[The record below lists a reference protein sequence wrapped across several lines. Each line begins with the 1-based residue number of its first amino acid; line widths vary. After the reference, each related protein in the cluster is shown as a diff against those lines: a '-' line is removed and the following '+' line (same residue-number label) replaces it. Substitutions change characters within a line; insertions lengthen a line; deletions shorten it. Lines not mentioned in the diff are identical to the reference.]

1 MNCTAND
8 INLSFDKS
16 DKLRKTIFRVAK
28 SDVNKA
34 YAFAAFLINDDF
46 KKYLSTQLTQED
58 IIKDSEVD
66 IKNIQNSDY
75 ININQNR
82 LGSLLNV
89 YYLEHYFSVANSKTN
104 KELGRLN
111 GFSTGT
117 AKNVAKVHTACLII
131 DEYDKER
138 NKPQNERRTPKEII
152 QDVNNIIIRNFYS
165 RVDDF
170 ARNVIGTNKYK
181 KEAKDY
187 AQEYVKV
194 IDSINELAEQ
204 NSADVKL
211 GKRLNNQR
219 QEVSKQIE
227 ELKRK
232 GKEAEKNKDAFA
244 IQTIS
249 NELNAK
255 RAESKELKE
264 EIERLSAITNN
275 RKSSA
280 NLLERNRYV
289 LAQNLINLYTDNVD
303 GQLKETLNNYANL
316 VAQTRGDTNEWYFQV
331 LHTKRI
337 TPIAKLFADSLE
349 GDFTIDEN
357 EDGYISVEDSDKLE
371 IDRTTQSWDSS
382 TYKNFNDIVDTDLKL
397 ILSKVPNL
405 SAPFNPNSENQ
416 SIDTNNELGVST
428 YMDSSYITLQIS
440 SFCNVSSVDS
450 FIRSI
455 ENKANTVYKLY
466 GLGILVDKMKKDRV
480 FANKMFATF
489 AKPIVH
495 KTILTISDIAAKDGL
510 NFDYSNQNSFPLTE
524 MVFRLTNMFRATYN
538 STYNPEDINKLIGL
552 KGNKTTLN
560 KDKKVL
566 FELFIKY
573 FPNFNR
579 EVFNNY
585 FDNSS
590 DTDKNKITILSR
602 HLKDIIEG
610 AGDLKKQINKAQDK
624 LNEKYFAEK
633 EEYLSKVKLY
643 KAEEGQDSK
652 NAARLRRPNREYV
665 DLSNYDLTTA
675 TYRAIINISKLFTNY
690 SESRA
695 QLNAT
700 NAEGNSSSNI
710 GKNCYISRF
719 FDKIVDGTEED
730 ANVGLKSLLE
740 YVTKGTEKGG
750 DNQYSNNPLL
760 FGLKDTNGVVIVP
773 GIFTRVGNS
782 YTINDNAKEII
793 KYNLFDGTKNVQ
805 ENVGAGYASMSKL
818 DFFITQYIAFR
829 DSVDEIS
836 NDAKTNKIGNIDSAV
851 YPMRIGSDAP
861 KIFFIRAPKYND
873 EQVRLAFYNH
883 VIDELTMFCK
893 GLSKVFT
900 QEADG
905 VFRTVTSTN
914 NLIGRAFFNEK
925 VVEKAPKG
933 TIDFTNAIV
942 KDGKLVGNLF
952 KFNRLFDVRGYKAG
966 DKLEA
971 ILSLYGGLDKGSL
984 ILSDKD
990 GKLKLNKERLSDE
1003 AINKSIVWNGKE
1015 FVLNLSTEQKEAIL
1029 NIVNEWSDKFVEDVT
1044 ERTSD
1049 FVKVLEANK
1058 IDYDK
1063 DIIRSYML
1071 NAANMNMNYDDLF
1084 EGDYKYYNNA
1094 RDFLKRTKE
1103 TQAGGD
1109 GYAGYDI
1116 TKYTDNIISDLVYN
1130 GQPEY
1135 ISVKQTATS
1144 SASQM
1149 LVLTFKNGTI
1159 TEQPMIARNG
1169 WRGVTIYN
1177 TNKASDYAD
1186 EIQQVLERIFLKEG
1200 MDPERAKSKSN
1211 SIAAGYGFSFADTS
1225 GETTKIN
1232 DAQSYITLE
1241 EFIRRRYADGTI
1253 DQYQDILGQLLDPNI
1268 SLEDIDIDNINARI
1282 QVQKNF
1288 YYDKIYD
1295 SETGLYYPRQIKN
1308 AEFVLIPKLLPEG
1321 TELRRV
1327 YDWMRANDIGQ
1338 LNTAE
1343 TSKAAKKNIFTIWDA
1358 TTGAFNENFENE
1370 YKESYVENYH
1380 YEYLYKQQDVP
1391 QHMVDAKNKAGIQ
1404 IMKKII
1410 DNVIYNID
1418 DSKSYVKQ
1426 LADEFQQAYTANI
1439 KEDFFNLL
1447 DSMGWTYDKES
1458 GKIVNTEYATTDS
1471 EGNPLS
1477 EDVIEHNRTT
1487 LNFNNFYTRA
1497 REEAARL
1504 GMDSNFIEY
1513 LIPNEFG
1520 TPVMPNSMN
1529 SVITKLESIAQAIY
1543 NNKVTRQTLPGWHA
1557 AQITNVGVSKK
1568 LEFNAETGVMQ
1579 VLLPRWSNLIPK
1591 GKTKEE
1597 NDAILKQLEDEGLT
1611 IQLAYRI
1618 PTEGKQSI
1626 SVIKVVGF
1634 TNDCLGSTIVVPEEW
1649 VTQTGSDFDV
1659 DSIYGICWEIYKS
1672 VKDGNTVIKKVPY
1685 EEKDVTNENL
1695 YISFVNRQLD
1705 NKVKRDEIGNEIND
1719 NIKKLRDE
1727 LNNVD
1732 ERNKLNAEWI
1742 GIQDKRNE
1750 LFNSLPKWAT
1760 GIIVNVN
1767 AAAKR
1772 LQKRDKVVI
1781 DMRDVYSRIN
1791 ETFNKYL
1798 ESHKISNEVAEIV
1811 NQYMDYQTALIDI
1824 MNAQEGLPT
1833 FDKEEYKSKKA
1844 ESIKAVIDEA
1854 NRKYLL
1860 KVENYAKQAGIES
1873 FEEFKQRPFV
1883 EKLNRKA
1890 RNNYIIDRMIRIMN
1904 DDSSREEQYGRSK
1917 FDDITN
1923 ANKLIDDLSGES
1935 SRSRSPYNP
1944 LDQLDYFEDAMGG
1957 ARLKARSVNW
1967 DNFISKNN
1975 KLHTVLSDEHAIDVI
1990 LTVDEVSAIDSKII
2004 YNKEE
2009 LIKSYDN
2016 DIQEIKKTNKIKEN
2030 KSITINEFVLHSG
2043 GANGADTVWGE
2054 IGEKYGLK
2062 TINHYQHPDKP
2073 SPKGNINIS
2082 EKNIKEGRYKAAAA
2096 AKANYGYQYSSMK
2109 DANLI
2114 RDWSQVKHSD
2124 AIFAIGHIVKKGELL
2139 FPNQK
2144 NDTRVALHTAVQGGT
2159 GYAVEMGIQ
2168 EGKPVYVFD
2177 QVRRK
2182 WFKNI
2187 NGKWGVSEVPTLTP
2201 NFAGIGTRNI
2211 NEYGIQ
2217 AIEDVYKNT
2226 INQLKENP
2234 NLFNKPKFETKFNFN
2249 KKETKQILFKARR
2262 IGWSENNKNIISEI
2276 CTTYSSQTTAHHL
2289 DAVKMGSVP
2298 NVDEYTFDVYKFLSA
2313 VGIDYETVISYIRQ
2327 PIIKQLVNN
2336 NNLINS
2342 IFVSS
2347 NNNPIKMTM
2356 VDIANKLEIKYK
2368 NKPITPYIKNEDLI
2382 NLLKSETA
2390 FVDAFNRIF
2399 NIDIST
2405 INNENVLKIKI
2416 PLNKEQLFTRIKR
2429 EAQNKGNI
2437 YENAAFDFGIILL
2450 FRNIYR
2456 TGSIINNMI
2465 NVTNADK
2472 FGANASLRDCRVIKE
2487 KIDDLRD
2494 NDILTKDNIT
2504 LMNLIY
2510 PTIDGNNNNIDVF
2523 NSGYPSIAAVYAYT
2537 TIPSLITNSQIFITE
2552 SDPFV
2557 ISEKIVSEY
2566 IGHKL
2571 TTKEAKEYNKYIM
2584 TYMYNRLKKLLSP
2597 LTVDERGVIKYDTEK
2612 INQAKSELKTAT
2624 NFWNTERNRIC
2635 GYNITTDD
2643 NFDIKDINDPKK
2655 EELERY
2661 SNLTPAQ
2668 KVLFIKRH
2676 FPDNQGIFGSIN
2688 VTMVNNTDYK
2698 TKGVTR
2704 QYLNYNDQVDNIEDL
2719 LNMFSVAFSNHNPL
2733 IKLAAIDLIKYAF
2746 IAEGFNF
2753 KTGYITKIVPNNTLY
2768 TRAEDGG
2775 MDIIDTIKKELIDLP
2790 YIIRGEEFINTFVRS
2805 HQEYVKLYRTI
2816 KNEGGIDENAVI
2828 RSLLHSNGLI
2838 HIDTTSTNEGVKH
2851 IINKFEL
2858 AKNKD
2863 KFIRLNIPTG
2873 TNKKSTIL
2881 YKVLG
2886 VNEILTKDKDVVY
2899 EDYFL
2904 LPVNPLD
2911 KFETYN
2917 YSYNANNNKFNALE
2931 DYIQE
2936 AYRLA
2941 KLADANRLNKRPVSK
2956 SSSLKYN
2963 PVGKYTAPFQLDIN
2977 DPYMFMDVLSS
2988 GDDILKGG
2996 VDRLIKGIENHINN
3010 NPEGINKPYVQF
3022 NLNYRLKTVLPRG
3035 ARTIQNIILTDGSE
3049 IKVIIE
3055 NQSMTD
3061 RFIKHIENIK
3071 TGSIKD
3077 EEYDEAVK
3085 ELNKTKTNTVNG
3097 VFYRVTRLKES
3108 KKDIEEKV
3116 LKATTDLV
3124 IDETDDEILDSLAR
3138 RGKDLDSVAKSII
3151 DEIRYR
3157 KLKTNS
3163 NIADRFIREMERRRI
3178 NSNSTYSIQTNS
3190 ETIYKNAARYYQSAA
3205 NELLNKINRF
3215 IIAGSEYSID
3225 EVAMYEA
3232 LAEHDELFP
3241 EVSNLIL
3248 SGITFGNNIAKIFEL
3263 DITAEDAETKKN
3275 IESIINSIN
3284 SVRQN
3289 KKLKTAMN
3297 NLINVY
3303 FKKYSTNPSIVNDL
3317 IKVRETFGDLDVID
3331 AWIADPSD
3339 IDNNEVQIV
3348 LKQVYSMFNK
3358 AELFDA
3364 ERNAQ
3369 EWKNSLAEIDAMEGT
3384 LDINKIIDF
3393 NNFTVRQD
3401 YNEEYLKARQDVI
3414 NKFNEAKLKMNDS
3427 KEAFANYIKAK
3438 YNRDKFLYDH
3448 TEQHILPEYYD
3459 AELKARKEVIDK
3471 ARDYYFEYMRLTY
3484 DLYNKNIDETD
3495 EESANR
3501 KKNIIAKLHNLTEET
3516 DNLGAEKSIE
3526 EVAKARALKRYIDKK
3541 KELNEKYFESKEYE
3555 GFREDYIRY
3564 KRIVDK
3570 YDADKT
3576 LSLEDKLTNPDYKE
3590 AYDWIKNNGRVT
3602 FKDEAKK
3609 AISEAFKILTN
3620 RTNIVPKQI
3629 ITKLRGIEGVVDEA
3643 GQIDGRKLTDEQMQI
3658 VHDTEETDYIKMYD
3672 NGLGEAYL
3680 INAVSEDVPIMK
3692 YTSKNKEEQEAIDRI
3707 KFTDNKEKYKV
3718 IGRINELLKKV
3729 IDYNTGKIDFKAI
3742 MDDTIMSSKERK
3754 ELADLYN
3761 KLRNL
3766 SKKKK
3771 YTSNYSKFYEEK
3783 VSSSFGEAMVFYQ
3796 TELKG
3801 TKQGIEFLN
3810 IITSGATNEANEFLF
3825 GYRSPNENFVDKEK
3839 TEARKLIDENIEFI
3853 PNQYYYLAA
3862 REASEKGSEYFNK
3875 WFKLNHIYNP
3885 YSHKYQPLKIW
3896 TTMQVKPDSKLSSS
3910 VEYVASFDN
3919 KEKSVKSEYIN
3930 NRENR
3935 ERVGLKGDGY
3945 KEFGSNYKSG
3955 DSRFDS
3961 SIKLTPKEEA
3971 LKNLIIQTLNKYATT
3986 YQGKKF
3992 VGKGFLPRERKVKTD
4007 LRWGLGQLGG
4017 MLGFSWHSGADS
4029 DSFHSVVDYTHD
4041 READMKMLTL
4051 IKDKGTRNY
4060 ESLPIRGEM
4069 SEEEYNKKV
4078 AEVREKNRKIY
4089 EENLKIDKENFNND
4103 WRGIMERF
4111 VYNATIFN
4119 SRQAAKPY
4127 LYLLL
4132 EDLRN
4137 NDAYMVK
4144 GIINRRLVKDRKG
4157 STTDDTKYMTT
4168 PQSRTYDMIH
4178 NLTRRILFDQ
4188 YHENN
4193 NFRAVANFL
4202 QNMTSAKYMIFN
4214 VYGGVANITTGKTNI
4229 AMEQFAGEYFNTADL
4244 MYAEKEYFSNI
4255 FDIISTMYSDTSNSL
4270 PVALMKKFSVVDF
4283 DQVLQFGD
4291 AGNNLDEK
4299 IKRLRNWLYG
4309 FQSGGEHYMQNSVLL
4324 AMMKSNRLFSING
4337 TRQIGDFKD
4346 FSWEVEKVAMQE
4358 IIKDNIA
4365 LLTIYKSFINKVK
4378 YDAADK
4384 YNIESGNKDFNRMF
4398 LSMIRDHID
4407 PNISKLYKQIATKY
4421 YQTRDK
4427 MLEEKHKEFMSNP
4440 TVESLFTLKD
4450 GKAIIKPEQLEAFN
4464 ALGKNPT
4471 GDLEHLLGGF
4481 KAKVISVNKKIHGVY
4496 DKIGAAQLENKWWG
4510 SLVMQYHKHLYT
4522 GIMKRW
4528 RRKGYY
4534 SEFRGSKERG
4544 SYQTLIDFLGTEF
4557 TNFKDRVNN
4566 KAQDTN
4572 LALASIQVTI
4582 ESIMNTITNAAFNWH
4597 LLAPWEKANMR
4608 RNLGDM
4614 AGVLA
4619 ACLVVMALYGLDDE
4633 DDINDDPFKA
4643 SLLYLADRL
4652 YSDSTMYS
4660 PVGLISE
4667 YKTAWSSPIASANG
4681 PSDLI
4686 KAITL
4691 IPQALFDPDY
4701 NPNYQ
4706 TGLYAGRN
4714 KLEVLFRRN
4723 IPAVRPY
4730 DRIRFITK
4738 NNEYYKIS
4746 QSQIGI
4752 NVAKS
4757 FGELFNE

>member
-8 INLSFDKS
+8 INLSFDES
-16 DKLRKTIFRVAK
+16 NKLRKTIFRVAK

-75 ININQNR
+75 ININQNK

-111 GFSTGT
+111 GFTSGS
-117 AKNVAKVHTACLII
+117 AKNIAKVHTACIII
-131 DEYDKER
+131 DEYNKER

-152 QDVNNIIIRNFYS
+152 QDVNNIILRNFYS

-181 KEAKDY
+181 KEAKEY

-204 NSADVKL
+204 NSADIVL
-211 GKRLNNQR
+211 GKRLNAQK

-232 GKEAEKNKDAFA
+232 GKEAEKNKDDFA

-255 RAESKELKE
+255 RAELKELKE
-264 EIERLSAITNN
+264 EVEKLSTITNN
-275 RKSSA
+275 RKNSA

-303 GQLKETLNNYANL
+303 GQLKETLTNYANL
-316 VAQTRGDTNEWYFQV
+316 VAQTKGDTNEWYFQV

-357 EDGYISVEDSDKLE
+357 EDGYTSIENSDKLE
-371 IDRTTQSWDSS
+371 IDKTTQSWDSS

-440 SFCNVSSVDS
+440 SFCNINSIND
-450 FIRSI
+450 FIKSI

-495 KTILTISDIAAKDGL
+495 KTMLTISDIAAKDGL
-510 NFDYSNQNSFPLTE
+510 TFDYSNQNSFPLTE
-524 MVFRLTNMFRATYN
+524 MVFKLTNMFRATYN
-538 STYNPEDINKLIGL
+538 STYDPNDIKKITSIKANKNTI
-552 KGNKTTLN
+552 NS
-560 KDKKVL
+560 DKEIL

-585 FDNSS
+585 FDNNP
-590 DTDKNKITILSR
+590 DNDKNKIIILSR
-602 HLKDIIEG
+602 HIKDIIEG
-610 AGDLKKQINKAQDK
+610 AENLKKQINDAQDK
-624 LNEKYFAEK
+624 LNAKYEK
-633 EEYLSKVKLY
+633 EKNEYLTKIKENKKLDG
-643 KAEEGQDSK
+643 EDSK
-652 NAARLRRPNREYV
+652 SVANLKRPNREYV
-665 DLSNYDLTTA
+665 DLSKYDLNTS

-695 QLNAT
+695 QLNST

-710 GKNCYISRF
+710 GKNCYISRL
-719 FDKIVDGTEED
+719 FDKINAGTDED
-730 ANVGLKSLLE
+730 ANAGLKALLE

-760 FGLKDTNGVVIVP
+760 FGLKDSNGVVIVP
-773 GIFTRVGNS
+773 GIFTRIGNS
-782 YTINDNAKEII
+782 YSINPNAKEII
-793 KYNLFDGTKNVQ
+793 KYNLFDGTKNIQ
-805 ENVGAGYASMSKL
+805 ENVGAGYANMSKL
-818 DFFITQYIAFR
+818 DFFITQYVAFR

-836 NDAKTNKIGNIDSAV
+836 NDSKTNKIGNFDSAV

-861 KIFFIRAPKYND
+861 KIFFIRAPKYNE
-873 EQVRLAFYNH
+873 EQVKLAFYNH

-893 GLSKVFT
+893 GLTRIFT

-905 VFRTVTSTN
+905 VFRTVTTTN

-933 TIDFTNAIV
+933 TTDFTNAIV

-952 KFNRLFDVRGYKAG
+952 KFNRLFEVNGYKAG

-971 ILSLYGGLDKGSL
+971 ILSLYGGVDKGSL

-990 GKLKLNKERLSDE
+990 GRLKLNKERLSND
-1003 AINKSIVWNGKE
+1003 ATNKAIVWNGKE

-1029 NIVNEWSDKFVEDVT
+1029 NIVNEWSNNFVTEIT
-1044 ERTSD
+1044 ERTES
-1049 FVKVLEANK
+1049 FIKVLEANK

-1063 DIIRSYML
+1063 DIVRSFML

-1116 TKYTDNIISDLVYN
+1116 TKYTDNVISDLIN
-1130 GQPEY
+1130 DGQPEY
-1135 ISVKQTATS
+1135 ISVKQTNNGNI
-1144 SASQM
+1144 SQM
-1149 LVLTFKNGTI
+1149 LVPTFDNGTI
-1159 TEQPMIARNG
+1159 VEKPMIARNG

-1186 EIQQVLERIFLKEG
+1186 EMQQVLEDIFLKEG
-1200 MDPERAKSKSN
+1200 MSPEMAKNKSN
-1211 SIAAGYGFSFADTS
+1211 SIAGGYGFSFADRS
-1225 GETTKIN
+1225 GDTTKIN

-1253 DQYQDILGQLLDPNI
+1253 NQYQDILGQLLDPNI
-1268 SLEDIDIDNINARI
+1268 TLENIDVDNINARI

-1295 SETGLYYPRQIKN
+1295 SYTGLYYPRQIKN

-1343 TSKAAKKNIFTIWDA
+1343 TSKAAKKNIFNIWDPA
-1358 TTGAFNENFENE
+1358 TGAFNENFENE

-1391 QHMVDAKNKAGIQ
+1391 QHMVDTRNKAGIQ

-1418 DSKSYVKQ
+1418 DSKSHVKQ

-1447 DSMGWTYDKES
+1447 DSLGWIYDKEN
-1458 GKIVNTEYATTDS
+1458 GKIVNAEYATTDS

-1477 EDVIEHNRTT
+1477 EEVIEHNRTT
-1487 LNFNNFYTRA
+1487 LNFNNFYARA

-1529 SVITKLESIAQAIY
+1529 SVTTKLESIAQAIY
-1543 NNKVTRQTLPGWHA
+1543 NNKITRQMLPGWHA
-1557 AQITNVGVSKK
+1557 AQITNVGISRK
-1568 LEFNAETGVMQ
+1568 LKFDAETGTME

-1597 NDAILKQLEDEGLT
+1597 NDAILKQIEEEGLT
-1611 IQLAYRI
+1611 VQLAYRI
-1618 PTEGKQSI
+1618 PTEGKQSVSI
-1626 SVIKVVGF
+1626 IKVVGF

-1659 DSIYGICWEIYKS
+1659 DSVYGICWEMYKTI
-1672 VKDGNTVIKKVPY
+1672 KDKKTIIKKVPY
-1685 EEKDVTNENL
+1685 EEKDVTDESL
-1695 YISFVNRQLD
+1695 YISFVNKQLD

-1732 ERNKLNAEWI
+1732 ERNKLNAEWNS
-1742 GIQDKRNE
+1742 IQDERNE

-1760 GIIVNVN
+1760 GIIVNIN
-1767 AAAKR
+1767 AAAKK
-1772 LQKRDKVVI
+1772 LQKRDKVVT

-1798 ESHKISNEVAEIV
+1798 ESHKVSDEVAEIV

-1824 MNAQEGLPT
+1824 INAQEGLPT

-1860 KVENYAKQAGIES
+1860 KIENYAKQTGIES

-1883 EKLNRKA
+1883 EKLSRKS
-1890 RNNYIIDRMIRIMN
+1890 RNNYIIDRMIKIMA
-1904 DDSSREEQYGRSK
+1904 DKTSREEQYGRSN
-1917 FDDITN
+1917 FDAITS

-1967 DNFISKNN
+1967 DNFVSKNN
-1975 KLHTVLSDEHAIDVI
+1975 KLHTILSDEHAVEVIMNVEENSAQDSKMIYDEKQLRLSYGEDIQDYKKEQPIIDKKDI
-1990 LTVDEVSAIDSKII
+1990 DIKAQIPQNLISGFESFGQTQEASDEVKKILGDHPHSIDMIISGLRTRTTRSLTEMQKYNVKVGDIVEHFGKSADGTIKRVLSIITAIQPKGTPEYLNTWYKEGWSDKGIDAIKRYKDGAAAIEF
-2004 YNKEE
+2004 K
-2009 LIKSYDN
+2009 LIKSIDDYN
-2016 DIQEIKKTNKIKEN
+2016 KNKEI
-2030 KSITINEFVLHSG
+2030 
-2043 GANGADTVWGE
+2043 
-2054 IGEKYGLK
+2054 
-2062 TINHYQHPDKP
+2062 
-2073 SPKGNINIS
+2073 NIN
-2082 EKNIKEGRYKAAAA
+2082 NPKE
-2096 AKANYGYQYSSMK
+2096 
-2109 DANLI
+2109 
-2114 RDWSQVKHSD
+2114 
-2124 AIFAIGHIVKKGELL
+2124 
-2139 FPNQK
+2139 
-2144 NDTRVALHTAVQGGT
+2144 T
-2159 GYAVEMGIQ
+2159 
-2168 EGKPVYVFD
+2168 
-2177 QVRRK
+2177 
-2182 WFKNI
+2182 NI
-2187 NGKWGVSEVPTLTP
+2187 NKTS
-2201 NFAGIGTRNI
+2201 
-2211 NEYGIQ
+2211 
-2217 AIEDVYKNT
+2217 
-2226 INQLKENP
+2226 
-2234 NLFNKPKFETKFNFN
+2234 N
-2249 KKETKQILFKARR
+2249 KKQIKFIARR
-2262 IGWSENNKNIISEI
+2262 IGWSENNKNSINEI
-2276 CTTYSSQTTAHHL
+2276 CTTYTAQTTAHHL

-2313 VGIDYETVISYIRQ
+2313 VGIDYETVIGYIRQ
-2327 PIIKQLVNN
+2327 PVIKQLVNN

-2356 VDIANKLEIKYK
+2356 VDIANNLANNYKIKKISY
-2368 NKPITPYIKNEDLI
+2368 YIKNIELI
-2382 NLLKSETA
+2382 NFIKGDVH

-2405 INNENVLKIKI
+2405 MDNEKILNIKV

-2429 EAQNKGNI
+2429 QAQNKGDI
-2437 YENAAFDFGIILL
+2437 YENAAFDFAMLLL
-2450 FRNIYR
+2450 FKNIYR
-2456 TGSIINNMI
+2456 TGSIINNII

-2472 FGANASLRDCRVIKE
+2472 FGANASLRDCRIIKE

-2494 NDILTKDNIT
+2494 NNILTKDNIN

-2510 PTIDGNNNNIDVF
+2510 PTINGNTNNIDVI
-2523 NSGYPSIAAVYAYT
+2523 NSEYPSIAAVYNYA
-2537 TIPSLITNSQIFITE
+2537 TITSVATNSQIFITE

-2557 ISEKIVSEY
+2557 ISEKIVSDY

-2584 TYMYNRLKKLLSP
+2584 TYMYNRLEKLLSP
-2597 LTVDERGVIKYDTEK
+2597 LIVDERGVIKYDTEK
-2612 INQAKSELKTAT
+2612 INQAKLELKTAT
-2624 NFWNTERNRIC
+2624 NFWDSERNRIC
-2635 GYNITTDD
+2635 GYNITTDGD
-2643 NFDIKDINDPKK
+2643 FKIKNINDPKK

-2676 FPDNQGIFGSIN
+2676 FPDNPGIFGNIN

-2704 QYLNYNDQVDNIEDL
+2704 QYLNYDDQVDNIEDL

-2733 IKLAAIDLIKYAF
+2733 IKLAAVDLIKYAF

-2753 KTGYITKIVPNNTLY
+2753 KTGYITKIIPNNTLY

-2775 MDIIDTIKKELIDLP
+2775 MDIIDTIKKGLIDLP

-2805 HQEYVKLYRTI
+2805 HPEYVKLYRTV
-2816 KNEGGIDENAVI
+2816 KNEGDIDENIVV
-2828 RSLLHSNGLI
+2828 RSLLHTSGLI
-2838 HIDTTSTNEGVKH
+2838 HIDASTTNIGIKH
-2851 IINKFEL
+2851 IINKFEIV
-2858 AKNKD
+2858 KNEG

-2873 TNKKSTIL
+2873 ANKKSTIL

-2886 VNEILTKDKDVVY
+2886 VNKILTKDKEVVY

-2904 LPVNPLD
+2904 LPINPLD
-2911 KFETYN
+2911 KFETYE
-2917 YSYNANNNKFNALE
+2917 YSYNANNNKFNPLE
-2931 DYIQE
+2931 DYKRE

-2941 KLADANRLNKRPVSK
+2941 KLADANRSSK
-2956 SSSLKYN
+2956 KFIPKSTLKYN
-2963 PVGKYTAPFQLDIN
+2963 PVGKYSTLSQLDIK
-2977 DPYMFMDVLSS
+2977 DPYMFMTALTE
-2988 GDDILKGG
+2988 GDNILKGG
-2996 VDRLIKGIENHINN
+2996 VDRLIKGIENHVNN

-3022 NLNYRLKTVLPRG
+3022 NLNYRLKTVLPKG
-3035 ARTIQNIILTDGSE
+3035 SRTIQNIILSDGTE
-3049 IKVIIE
+3049 IKVMIE
-3055 NQSMTD
+3055 NQSITD
-3061 RFIKHIENIK
+3061 KFIKNIESIR
-3071 TGSIKD
+3071 TGSVD
-3077 EEYDEAVK
+3077 GGEYTEAVR
-3085 ELNKTKTNTVNG
+3085 EMSKTETNIINST
-3097 VFYRVTRLKES
+3097 FYRVTRLKES
-3108 KKDIEEKV
+3108 KKDIEEQV

-3124 IDETDDEILDSLAR
+3124 IDETDDAILDSLAR
-3138 RGKDLDSVAKSII
+3138 RGRDLDTVAKSII
-3151 DEIRYR
+3151 DEIKYR

-3163 NIADRFIREMERRRI
+3163 PIADRFIKEMERRRI
-3178 NSNSTYSIQTNS
+3178 NSTSTYSIQTNS
-3190 ETIYKNAARYYQSAA
+3190 ENIYKSAARYYQSAA
-3205 NELLNKINRF
+3205 NEILNKINRF
-3215 IIAGSEYSID
+3215 VIAGYEYSID

-3232 LAEHDELFP
+3232 LAKHDEVFP

-3263 DITAEDAETKKN
+3263 DITAEDIETKKS

-3317 IKVRETFGDLDVID
+3317 IKIRESFGDLDIID

-3339 IDNNEVQIV
+3339 IDNNEVQII

-3364 ERNAQ
+3364 DRNAQ

-3393 NNFTVRQD
+3393 NNFAIRQD
-3401 YNEEYLKARQDVI
+3401 YNDEYLKAKQDVI

-3427 KEAFANYIKAK
+3427 NEAFANYIKAK
-3438 YNRDKFLYDH
+3438 YERDKFLYDH

-3459 AELKARKEVIDK
+3459 AELTARKEVIDK
-3471 ARDYYFEYMRLTY
+3471 AKDYYFEYMRLTY
-3484 DLYNKNIDETD
+3484 ELYNKNIDETD

-3501 KKNIIAKLHNLTEET
+3501 KKNIINKLHNLTEET
-3516 DNLGAEKSIE
+3516 TELGEEKPIE
-3526 EVAKARALKRYIDKK
+3526 EVVKVKALNKYIKKK

-3620 RTNIVPKQI
+3620 RTNIIPKQI
-3629 ITKLRGIEGVVDEA
+3629 ITRIKGIEGVVDSS
-3643 GQIDGRKLTDEQMQI
+3643 GQIDGRKLTDEQMQL
-3658 VHDTEETDYIKMYD
+3658 VHDAEETDYIKMYD

-3680 INAVSEDVPIMK
+3680 INAVSEEIPIMK
-3692 YTSKNKEEQEAIDRI
+3692 YSSKNKEEQEAIDRI

-3766 SKKKK
+3766 SKKKN
-3771 YTSNYSKFYEEK
+3771 YNGNYSKFYKEEI
-3783 VSSSFGEAMVFYQ
+3783 SSSFGEAIVFYQ

-3810 IITSGATNEANEFLF
+3810 IITSGITNEANEFLF
-3825 GYRSPNENFVDKEK
+3825 GYRVPNENFIDTEK
-3839 TEARKLIDENIEFI
+3839 TNARKLIDENIEFV

-3862 REASEKGSEYFNK
+3862 REASEKGSDYFNK

-3885 YSHKYQPLKIW
+3885 YTHKYQPLKIW
-3896 TTMQVKPDSKLSSS
+3896 TTMQAKPGSNLESS

-3919 KEKSVKSEYIN
+3919 KEKNVKPEYIN

-3935 ERVGLKGDGY
+3935 ERVGLEGDGY

-3955 DSRFDS
+3955 DSKYDS
-3961 SIKLTPKEEA
+3961 DIKLNPKEQA
-3971 LKNLIIQTLNKYATT
+3971 LKNLISQTLNKYATT

-4051 IKDKGTRNY
+4051 IKDKGTKNY
-4060 ESLPIRGEM
+4060 ESIPSRDGM
-4069 SEEEYNKKV
+4069 KEEEYNKKV

-4132 EDLRN
+4132 EDLKN

-4144 GIINRRLVKDRKG
+4144 GIVNRRLVKDRRS
-4157 STTDDTKYMTT
+4157 STIDDTKYMTT

-4255 FDIISTMYSDTSNSL
+4255 FDTISTMYSDTSNSL

-4291 AGNNLDEK
+4291 SGNNLDENV
-4299 IKRLRNWLYG
+4299 KRARNWLYG
-4309 FQSGGEHYMQNSVLL
+4309 FQSSGEHYMQNAVLL
-4324 AMMKSNRLFSING
+4324 AMMKSNRLFNING
-4337 TRQIGDFKD
+4337 VRQIGDFKD
-4346 FSWEVEKVAMQE
+4346 FTWEVEKIAMKE
-4358 IIKDNIA
+4358 IIKDNVA
-4365 LLTIYKSFINKVK
+4365 LRTIYEGFINKVK
-4378 YDAADK
+4378 YDIADK

-4427 MLEEKHKEFMSNP
+4427 IIEKKRKEFMSNP

-4464 ALGKNPT
+4464 ALGKNST

-4557 TNFKDRVNN
+4557 TNFKERVNN
-4566 KAQDTN
+4566 KSQDTN

-4681 PSDLI
+4681 PSDLV

-4714 KLEVLFRRN
+4714 KLEVLLRRN

-4752 NVAKS
+4752 NIAKS
-4757 FGELFNE
+4757 FGELFNN